1 MYQNEI
7 SIILPVYNKQKYISK
22 ILQDIREQTFTEY
35 ECIIID
41 DGSMDN
47 SGRICDE
54 LSRLDM
60 RFKVIHINNMGVSHA
75 RNIGLQ
81 EATGRYVTFMDA
93 DDRIAPDYLNSLY
106 NAAVK
111 SKADMVIAS
120 YEKWW
125 EDKPKHIK
133 IELPYSGLYEM
144 AELLPNFAEVQK
156 KAGIY
161 GFCWGKLLK
170 AGSLYNKWFNEDYV
184 LAEDFDFYLRIYPE
198 INTIYFDDKN
208 YYCYLQQADNSSM
221 LVEDNR
227 IDYLS
232 QLYININYR
241 NFLRKM
247 NSYKEENKKIVDQLL
262 NNYVFFTVFHSNR
275 LCVKSNVDKM
285 YHIINSEQ
293 IVLNG
298 TNIRQKVILHF
309 IKSNSGRTINMILN
323 IYDLLRRKLKS
334 RA

>member
-232 QLYININYR
+232 QLYIIINYR
-241 NFLRKM
+241 NFFRKK
-247 NSYKEENKKIVDQLL
+247 NCRIIP
-262 NNYVFFTVFHSNR
+262 TVLF
-275 LCVKSNVDKM
+275 
-285 YHIINSEQ
+285 
-293 IVLNG
+293 
-298 TNIRQKVILHF
+298 
-309 IKSNSGRTINMILN
+309 
-323 IYDLLRRKLKS
+323 
-334 RA
+334 